1 MKSILTYTDWLSE
14 NHQKRPLRS
23 IKDLDINRKFTR
35 DPHTGDKYETEL
47 FQMFKRLKP
56 RIDALPKKPSLEEF
70 FAMLQNSDNQFYTMV
85 QADTIA
91 QPDVRELW
99 RDLTGRRASKMKKYN
114 LVESQ
119 GEDTWRSE
127 IDPTWT
133 VFLLFSNDELYD
145 KVSSLF
151 DQFGLAFAE
160 LESKLIFI
168 DGEQVRDQQLTEDH
182 ILAVEA
188 HEIAHQL
195 LDHGRHGYSDRQEME
210 ADWLGIRI
218 LDQLGY
224 GKAAAILE
232 KRYSDQ
238 YGEPSDSLP
247 ETDSLESALTDYL
260 N

>member
-1 MKSILTYTDWLSE
+1 MKAILRYTDWLSE
-14 NHQKRPLRS
+14 SQQKRPVRS
-23 IKDLDINRKFTR
+23 IKELDINRKFTR
-35 DPHTGDKYETEL
+35 HPHTGDRYETEL
-47 FQMFKRLKP
+47 FPMFKRLKP
-56 RIDALPKKPSLEEF
+56 RIDALSKKPSLEEF

-119 GEDTWRSE
+119 EEAVWKSE
-127 IDPTWT
+127 IDPEWT
-133 VFLLFSNDELYD
+133 VFVLFSNDDLYD
-145 KVSSLF
+145 KVSGIF

-168 DGEQVRDQQLTEDH
+168 DGEHVREQNLTDDH

-188 HEIAHQL
+188 HEISHHILNHKSGA
-195 LDHGRHGYSDRQEME
+195 YSDRQERE
-210 ADWLGIRI
+210 ADWLGIRL
-218 LDQLGY
+218 LDQMGY
-224 GKAAAILE
+224 GKASSILE

-238 YGEPSDSLP
+238 YGESSNSLD
-247 ETDSLESALTDYL
+247 ETDSLESALLSYL